1 MSNSFN
7 SIMQKPYLVTRP
19 AHLMIAPDDYVR
31 LGTFQQENA
40 VAWSCAEDFPIC
52 PVDFEVATCDAER
65 SINMSIR
72 MRLYNIVFSPL
83 DKVRAA
89 GASYGINVF
98 ASGHNGPVPVRYILD
113 SGELQKSFSQL
124 HISPKVQ
131 AKIVESLQRR
141 KHYVL
146 HEVGLDP
153 EVAALFGW
161 PPGSHI

>member
-1 MSNSFN
+1 
-7 SIMQKPYLVTRP
+7 
-19 AHLMIAPDDYVR
+19 MIAPDDYVR
-31 LGTFQQENA
+31 CCRSFSRTGKLMAIVGTFHQENA
-40 VAWSCAEDFPIC
+40 VTSSCAEGLPIC

-83 DKVRAA
+83 NKVRAA
-89 GASYGINVF
+89 DASYGINVF

-124 HISPKVQ
+124 HISPTVQ
-131 AKIVESLQRR
+131 AKIVESLQRGN
-141 KHYVL
+141 HYAL

-153 EVAALFGW
+153 EVAARFGW
-161 PPGSHI
+161 PPGSPI